1 MFPAGWPGVAL
12 LLLRLAVAFTL
23 MRGASELATV
33 IQFPLALAILAPM
46 ATALG
51 VGLMTPI
58 VAILCAFV
66 EGAAWHYLGGAVGA
80 VHVCALLVAVAIA
93 MLGPGAYSADA
104 RLFGRRKVVFS
115 RRDRPEGD

>member
-1 MFPAGWPGVAL
+1 M
-12 LLLRLAVAFTL
+12 LLRLAVAFTL

-33 IQFPLALAILAPM
+33 IQFPLALAILATM

-66 EGAAWHYLGGAVGA
+66 EGAAWHYLGGAIGA

-93 MLGPGAYSADA
+93 MLGPGAYSVDA